1 MQAMYR
7 CRSDYGLMPLGMLLT
22 RSALPNLYFLIG
34 LNYYG
39 NTIEVLFCKN
49 SVCDVHLFYVP
60 EFSSLLQMF
69 EHLHRNLGALD
80 EEQNAVWAIPQP
92 LSISKLVQLHEKVG
106 RFQLHQN

>member
-22 RSALPNLYFLIG
+22 RSALLNLYLIG

-80 EEQNAVWAIPQP
+80 EEQNVVWAIPQP
-92 LSISKLVQLHEKVG
+92 LSISRLVQLHEKVG